1 MRNFIHLTLAC
12 YSSWAPRTKT
22 EEDLL
27 NAWHGG
33 ADFKIYDG
41 PYCSVRDLEAMTKD
55 LGIEGL
61 ILHYRSLVLRVEL

>member
-1 MRNFIHLTLAC
+1 MKNFMHLTLAG
-12 YSSWAPRTKT
+12 YSSWAPKTKT

-33 ADFKIYDG
+33 ADFKIYGG

-55 LGIEGL
+55 LGIEGIVL
-61 ILHYRSLVLRVEL
+61 QHKSLVLRVEL